1 MKKFVSLF
9 AVGTLLSGCGGDPNA
24 KEDIHEDDK
33 DVLVPLVRDVD
44 PAEMPKIV
52 EVIKRNPSYY
62 ELDPAGTTVSV
73 PKEDASKLRMALAS
87 KRMPSSGQVGFEI
100 FDEGGFGISDFVQ
113 RTNYVR
119 ALQGELA
126 RTISSLDEVKSVRV
140 MVAQPQNELI
150 LSEDPNDRPS
160 AFVFVNTGGN
170 ILDKKTVNAIQFL
183 VANSVKGIS
192 RERVSVMDNQGNT
205 LSDDSSSSGFASSAS
220 GHMKIRE
227 GHEKRL
233 EQKIRNMLDPVVGGA
248 NNVVVRVVVR
258 LANKPTIRKTEAR

>member
-1 MKKFVSLF
+1 MNDVLERIKDFWAGTSLGQKLTLG
-9 AVGTLLSGCGGDPNA
+9 AATVGVVAAAIFFLSYSGGDSTM
-24 KEDIHEDDK
+24 
-33 DVLVPLVRDVD
+33 VPLVRDVD
-44 PAEMPKIV
+44 PAEMPKVV
-52 EVIKRNPSYY
+52 EVIEQNQVAY

-87 KRMPSSGQVGFEI
+87 KGMPSTGQVCFEI

-140 MVAQPQNELI
+140 MVVLPQNELI

-160 AFVFVNTGGN
+160 ASVFVNTGGN

-183 VANSVKGIS
+183 VANSVKGVS

-205 LSDDSSSSGFASSAS
+205 LS
-220 GHMKIRE
+220 E
-227 GHEKRL
+227 G
-233 EQKIRNMLDPVVGGA
+233 
-248 NNVVVRVVVR
+248 
-258 LANKPTIRKTEAR
+258 PTAPKSID